1 MRSTKPKHHK
11 DPALILFGR
20 TVRALRKDAGYSQ
33 EAFGDLCGID
43 RSYMGGIERGEHN
56 IALLNIL
63 KILSALQTE
72 PSAFFRFMDAPN
84 ISDTALKIRTEEEQK
99 ALRSKHEQV
108 LEAPPKTTETL

>member
-11 DPALILFGR
+11 DPALVLFGR

-84 ISDTALKIRTEEEQK
+84 ITDTAIKIRAEQEQK
-99 ALRSKHEQV
+99 ALRSKHEKV

>member
-20 TVRALRKDAGYSQ
+20 TVRALRKEAGYSQ

-84 ISDTALKIRTEEEQK
+84 ISDTSIKIRADEEQK
-99 ALRSKHEQV
+99 ALRSKHGKL
-108 LEAPPKTTETL
+108 LETAPKTTDAL